1 MKLTVPIV
9 DSIAKSFI
17 LDIEEVSSY
26 SDSNS
31 FALVKCR
38 CYPIVSYKKEGSNAG
53 PMNNMLS

>member
-9 DSIAKSFI
+9 DTIAKSFI

-31 FALVKCR
+31 LALVK
-38 CYPIVSYKKEGSNAG
+38 VQ
-53 PMNNMLS
+53 MLSYCFL